1 MKFHLT
7 IEPNAQLLMKMYR
20 LRVAVVGSQ
29 GALGHWQYNEVNV
42 LTTCNGR
49 DYVIEKND
57 VSFPLEY
64 KYVMVDERGEIRY
77 W

>member
-49 DYVIEKND
+49 DYVIEKSD